1 MAPQITIFV
10 SSFDEEA
17 SIRPTIETVWRV
29 VSRLH
34 LSSEILVIDDCSTD
48 HSAAVV
54 AMFISSNPSVPVR
67 LIRHTVNQGLPAT
80 IFEAARLARGKYFWC
95 VAGDNSVPEETCTAL
110 LAELGKA
117 DIIIP
122 HVVQYAGR
130 SAFRRTLSSA
140 YSLLVRLVSG
150 SKIRYFNG
158 SSMYLREQFL
168 NHSQIPHGFGY
179 SAEMLI
185 ALTDAGFSYIEVP
198 VYYNDRTSGTSTAVS
213 MRNFLDIAGLF
224 LRLLRRRFRINRA
237 AMPESKL
244 LSDRQ

>member
-1 MAPQITIFV
+1 
-10 SSFDEEA
+10 
-17 SIRPTIETVWRV
+17 
-29 VSRLH
+29 
-34 LSSEILVIDDCSTD
+34 
-48 HSAAVV
+48 
-54 AMFISSNPSVPVR
+54 
-67 LIRHTVNQGLPAT
+67 
-80 IFEAARLARGKYFWC
+80 
-95 VAGDNSVPEETCTAL
+95 
-110 LAELGKA
+110 
-117 DIIIP
+117 
-122 HVVQYAGR
+122 
-130 SAFRRTLSSA
+130 
-140 YSLLVRLVSG
+140 
-150 SKIRYFNG
+150 
-158 SSMYLREQFL
+158 MYLREQFL